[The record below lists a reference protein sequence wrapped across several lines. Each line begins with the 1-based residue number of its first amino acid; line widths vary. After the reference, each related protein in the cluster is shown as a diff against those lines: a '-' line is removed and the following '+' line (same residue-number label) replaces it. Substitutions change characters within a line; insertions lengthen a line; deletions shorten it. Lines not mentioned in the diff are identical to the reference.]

1 MINLLPPDEKQAKL
15 YGRRNTRLLR
25 WLAGSLLGVA
35 GIFVVTA
42 FGLLFMNVTIN
53 SYKSR
58 IAGAEEQLKVQ
69 KLEETQKAVQE
80 MSDSFK
86 LSTQVLSKQVLFSK
100 LIENMGTVMPT
111 GTALSGLT
119 ITSLQ
124 GGLDLNALAINRE
137 TATQIQVNLEDP
149 KNKLF
154 DKVDIVSI
162 TCSPE
167 NQAQFGYACQIQ
179 LKARFATGNQFLL
192 IPPKTEVKQ

>member
-25 WLAGSLLGVA
+25 WLAGSLIGVVGILVVTFA
-35 GIFVVTA
+35 GI
-42 FGLLFMNVTIN
+42 LYMNLTIK
-53 SYKSR
+53 SYKNR
-58 IAGAEEQLKVQ
+58 ISSAEEQLKVQ

-86 LSTQVLSKQVLFSK
+86 LSTQVLSKQVQFSK
-100 LIENMGTVMPT
+100 LIENMGAVMPT

-124 GGLDLNALAINRE
+124 GGLDLYALAQNHDSS
-137 TATQIQVNLEDP
+137 TQIQINLEDP

-167 NQAQFGYACQIQ
+167 NLAQFGYSCQIQ
-179 LKARFATGNQFLL
+179 LKARFTTNNQFLL
-192 IPPKTEVKQ
+192 IPQKRLSNE